1 MRLKNVSCG
10 ILSAMM
16 LLSCNSAFATGS
28 NPNDVIVKLDG
39 RTLEF
44 DVNPIIEEGRTLVP
58 FRKIFEELGCSVSY
72 QEDNEG
78 MLVSA
83 WHGSDY
89 IRLRIGQ
96 YDMGI
101 NGKTTGLDAAPKIV
115 DGRTLVPLRA
125 VSEALDCRVKWN
137 GDTRTVS
144 ILPKQGQYKIK
155 TENIVK
161 VIKAEDGSMIMSID
175 CAYPVIENEDNN
187 TFYAYIN
194 NEYKE
199 KAENYVKTAEEE
211 WTEDAKELYSQMSK
225 EYFTPLAFS
234 LSYEVTLNR
243 NNMLS
248 ITTHDYSNTLG
259 AHPNTFEE
267 SRTFQMILEKELSL
281 LDILDCD
288 QDKVDSIVENA
299 FNEAINNYPF
309 ELDIDDVKK
318 NLRNELHNV
327 SYYLTDDSLIMYF
340 NPYQIG
346 PYAMGT
352 IAAEIPYTGPD
363 GIVKIDL
370 SGANLDK
377 VEFELDGNPT
387 TGYDWGIIESDAEVV
402 KVESEYVSDNVDKNI
417 VGAGGKYKFVITGVG
432 KGNCT
437 VKFSYMRSWET
448 EKPALKTIIYDLY
461 VNEENKIT
469 IINIR
474 EVENDGTVIVK
485 E

>member
-1 MRLKNVSCG
+1 
-10 ILSAMM
+10 
-16 LLSCNSAFATGS
+16 
-28 NPNDVIVKLDG
+28 
-39 RTLEF
+39 
-44 DVNPIIEEGRTLVP
+44 
-58 FRKIFEELGCSVSY
+58 
-72 QEDNEG
+72 
-78 MLVSA
+78 
-83 WHGSDY
+83 
-89 IRLRIGQ
+89 
-96 YDMGI
+96 
-101 NGKTTGLDAAPKIV
+101 
-115 DGRTLVPLRA
+115 
-125 VSEALDCRVKWN
+125 
-137 GDTRTVS
+137 
-144 ILPKQGQYKIK
+144 
-155 TENIVK
+155 
-161 VIKAEDGSMIMSID
+161 
-175 CAYPVIENEDNN
+175 
-187 TFYAYIN
+187 
-194 NEYKE
+194 
-199 KAENYVKTAEEE
+199 
-211 WTEDAKELYSQMSK
+211 
-225 EYFTPLAFS
+225 
-234 LSYEVTLNR
+234 
-243 NNMLS
+243 
-248 ITTHDYSNTLG
+248 
-259 AHPNTFEE
+259 
-267 SRTFQMILEKELSL
+267 MILEKELSL

-432 KGNCT
+432 KGSCT
-437 VKFSYMRSWET
+437 VKISYMRSWEK
-448 EKPALKTIIYDLY
+448 EKPALKTIAYDLY

-469 IINIR
+469 VINTKEIENEGTIIVN
-474 EVENDGTVIVK
+474 E
-485 E
+485 

>member
-1 MRLKNVSCG
+1 
-10 ILSAMM
+10 
-16 LLSCNSAFATGS
+16 
-28 NPNDVIVKLDG
+28 
-39 RTLEF
+39 
-44 DVNPIIEEGRTLVP
+44 
-58 FRKIFEELGCSVSY
+58 
-72 QEDNEG
+72 
-78 MLVSA
+78 
-83 WHGSDY
+83 
-89 IRLRIGQ
+89 
-96 YDMGI
+96 
-101 NGKTTGLDAAPKIV
+101 
-115 DGRTLVPLRA
+115 
-125 VSEALDCRVKWN
+125 
-137 GDTRTVS
+137 
-144 ILPKQGQYKIK
+144 
-155 TENIVK
+155 
-161 VIKAEDGSMIMSID
+161 
-175 CAYPVIENEDNN
+175 
-187 TFYAYIN
+187 
-194 NEYKE
+194 
-199 KAENYVKTAEEE
+199 
-211 WTEDAKELYSQMSK
+211 
-225 EYFTPLAFS
+225 
-234 LSYEVTLNR
+234 
-243 NNMLS
+243 
-248 ITTHDYSNTLG
+248 
-259 AHPNTFEE
+259 
-267 SRTFQMILEKELSL
+267 MILEKELSL

-352 IAAEIPYTGPD
+352 IAAEIPYTGPN

-387 TGYDWGIIESDAEVV
+387 TGYDWGIIESDPEVV
-402 KVESEYVSDNVDKNI
+402 KVESEYVPENVDKNI

-469 IINIR
+469 VINIR
-474 EVENDGTVIVK
+474 EVENDGTIIVK